1 MTTTGKELITA
12 KQERD
17 KQKTHRVRT
26 GIYGGSFNPIHLG
39 HTRLGEWLCR
49 EGLVDELWFLVSPQ
63 NPLKT
68 NATDLLDD
76 DLRLIL
82 TNLAV
87 EESGTLKV
95 SDFEMHLPR
104 PSYMVSTLRNLCQAY
119 PERHFTLVIGAD
131 NWHRFP
137 QWKDHEEILR
147 HYDIIIYPRDGYPI
161 DASTLPPGVTLAIG
175 APLFDISSTD
185 IRKAIAEGNCNGEWL
200 APAVWE
206 EIRRRGLYGAGKP

>member
-1 MTTTGKELITA
+1 MTTNKKEFTIEKT
-12 KQERD
+12 END
-17 KQKTHRVRT
+17 TQKTHRMRT

-39 HTRLGEWLCR
+39 HTRLGEWLCQ
-49 EGLVDELWFLVSPQ
+49 EGFVDELWFLVSPQ

-68 NATDLLDD
+68 HVTDLLDD
-76 DLRLIL
+76 DLRLTL
-82 TNLAV
+82 TSLAV
-87 EESGTLKV
+87 EESDTLKV

-104 PSYMVSTLRNLCQAY
+104 PSYMVSTLKRLCQTY
-119 PERHFTLVIGAD
+119 PERNFALVIGAD
-131 NWHRFP
+131 NWHSFP
-137 QWKDHEEILR
+137 LWKNHEEILR
-147 HYDIIIYPRDGYPI
+147 HHDIIIYPRDGFPI

-206 EIRRRGLYGAGKP
+206 EIRRKGLYGAGKQ